1 MPSKQTQESV
11 NGSFDVI
18 MEPQQDSDAPV
29 GRMLIKKQYTGGLSG
44 SGIGQMLSKRTESGT
59 AVYLA
64 IEEFEGSLD
73 GKVGSFTL
81 VHNGIM
87 SAEAQSLEVKILQGS
102 GNGELENISGSME
115 ISQADGGHQYTFSYQ
130 LR

>member
-1 MPSKQTQESV
+1 MPSKQIQESV

-29 GRMLIKKQYTGGLSG
+29 GRMLIKKQYSGGLSG

-59 AVYLA
+59 AGYLA

-73 GKVGSFTL
+73 GKLGSFTL
-81 VHNGIM
+81 VHNGFM

-102 GNGELENISGSME
+102 GSGELENISGSME

>member
-1 MPSKQTQESV
+1 MPSKKIQESA

-29 GRMLIKKQYTGGLSG
+29 GRMLIKKQYSGGLSG

-64 IEEFEGSLD
+64 LEEFEGSLT
-73 GKVGSFTL
+73 GRWVRSPWCTTAL
-81 VHNGIM
+81 C
-87 SAEAQSLEVKILQGS
+87 
-102 GNGELENISGSME
+102 
-115 ISQADGGHQYTFSYQ
+115 Q
-130 LR
+130 LRLKD

>member
-18 MEPQQDSDAPV
+18 MEPQQDRDTPV
-29 GRMLIKKQYTGGLSG
+29 GRMLIKKQYSGGLSG
-44 SGIGQMLSKRTESGT
+44 SGLGQMLSKRTERGT
-59 AVYLA
+59 ALYLE

-73 GKVGSFTL
+73 GRVGSSTL
-81 VHNGIM
+81 VHNGFM
-87 SAEAQSLEVKILQGS
+87 SAEAQRLEVKILQDSGS
-102 GNGELENISGSME
+102 GELKNISGSME
-115 ISQADGGHQYTFSYQ
+115 INQADGGHQYTCSYQ